1 MRRHRTTRRPRRPR
15 KRRARLRRM
24 REPAWHPRVVA
35 RDGQMPCGRTWRPT
49 TRGRTSPPCSTARS
63 RARALLRW
71 DWGGERQRAVSERDR
86 ADVSS
91 ARADASEDRRTV
103 SKRAKKRAL
112 RKGSDGCDG
121 GWARTLGSARG
132 GRATAARH
140 DSRVGVGGDGE
151 HGSLVSM
158 WTPNAS
164 AIVVTPCQK
173 SITLNPT
180 PASSANRRRDGD
192 RDG

>member
-1 MRRHRTTRRPRRPR
+1 MRRHQTTRRPRRPR

-24 REPAWHPRVVA
+24 REPAGHPLVVA
-35 RDGQMPCGRTWRPT
+35 RDGQMPCGRTLRPT

-112 RKGSDGCDG
+112 GKGSDGWD
-121 GWARTLGSARG
+121 AD
-132 GRATAARH
+132 GRAPLEARAAGARPPRATTVAWGLVATANMVRSCRCGRRTRSQSLLLCAK
-140 DSRVGVGGDGE
+140 SR
-151 HGSLVSM
+151 
-158 WTPNAS
+158 
-164 AIVVTPCQK
+164 
-173 SITLNPT
+173 
-180 PASSANRRRDGD
+180 
-192 RDG
+192 